1 MLNHRP
7 EPLDLAGLDDLSLL
21 QSLEALPLA
30 PAPSVS
36 TVTPEVSAVTGD
48 DPLAGLHLGQ
58 DGGFFGSGFSIA
70 KDFAE
75 SNADFRLDTENA
87 AADTPDFL
95 AAATGTNGPASAG
108 LETGFWD
115 SFDAH
120 RGESASI
127 FVQAAAADDG
137 LPSANDLIFLDLA
150 SDAKGGV
157 KGKPSDGGSD
167 GGDTGALSEY
177 ISGEAGA
184 YNIEIDFKGSW
195 TVELQQ
201 AFIDSADYLSSLIV
215 GDIADVF
222 FRGKVID
229 DIRIDAK
236 LGAIDGEGGILGQAG
251 PTAIRTDGYLPATA
265 VTEFDIAD
273 AALYNGYDNGR
284 DIDGNAAD
292 VDTLWDV
299 IVLHEMMHSIGFG
312 TIWSYQGLISGAGTD
327 DPRFTGEN
335 AMAEYEK
342 MPEYNGLAGVAV
354 EQDGGAGTR
363 DSHWDEQTFGN
374 EIMTGYINISGNY
387 LSDMSIASLGD
398 LGYEMAPADDILI
411 AQLACCAAQER
422 LSSRKARSR
431 VCRNGWTRYSR
442 TVRCSVSM
450 KTSAGIP
457 GESSISGAMS

>member
-30 PAPSVS
+30 VA
-36 TVTPEVSAVTGD
+36 PEVSAVTGD
-48 DPLAGLHLGQ
+48 NPVAGLHLGP
-58 DGGFFGSGFSIA
+58 DGAFFGSGFSIA

-87 AADTPDFL
+87 ATDTPDFL
-95 AAATGTNGPASAG
+95 AAATGANGPVSAG

-115 SFDAH
+115 SFDPN
-120 RGESASI
+120 RGESESI
-127 FVQAAAADDG
+127 FVQAAAADDK
-137 LPSANDLIFLDLA
+137 LPAASDLIFLDLA
-150 SDAKGGV
+150 SDAKGGNG
-157 KGKPSDGGSD
+157 KGKPSDGGTDS

-215 GDIADVF
+215 GNIAEVF
-222 FRGKVID
+222 FRGKIID

-265 VTEFDIAD
+265 VMEFDIAD
-273 AALYNGYDNGR
+273 AAVYDTYYNGR
-284 DIDGNAAD
+284 DIDGNDDDNIYFGATDD
-292 VDTLWDV
+292 VDAPLDTLWDV

-327 DPRFTGEN
+327 DPRFTG
-335 AMAEYEK
+335 
-342 MPEYNGLAGVAV
+342 
-354 EQDGGAGTR
+354 
-363 DSHWDEQTFGN
+363 
-374 EIMTGYINISGNY
+374 
-387 LSDMSIASLGD
+387 
-398 LGYEMAPADDILI
+398 
-411 AQLACCAAQER
+411 
-422 LSSRKARSR
+422 
-431 VCRNGWTRYSR
+431 
-442 TVRCSVSM
+442 
-450 KTSAGIP
+450 
-457 GESSISGAMS
+457 